1 MKINVHTTGKRREEK
16 GRRTAIYF
24 REVPG
29 RNLKNVAN

>member
-24 REVPG
+24 REVSG
-29 RNLKNVAN
+29 RNLKNVGN